1 MTKIYAVLVAFVIAS
16 QVKMR
21 EARRDERGLGTLE
34 MVVLG
39 LGLFLAA
46 TALIVVITQAITTRS
61 DQIK

>member
-16 QVKMR
+16 QVKMK

-46 TALIVVITQAITTRS
+46 TALILVITAAITTRS

>member
-16 QVKMR
+16 QVKMK

-46 TALIVVITQAITTRS
+46 TALIIVVTAAITTRS